1 MKSLLILRHAKSS
14 WKHPEL
20 SDHNR
25 PLNKRGKNDAPRI
38 GKLLKKEKLIPDII
52 ISSTAIRAHVT
63 AEAVAKACG
72 YEAEV
77 TLNRSLY
84 AAGPEAYFKVLR
96 SLSDDYPRVLVV
108 GHNPGIEELLEI
120 LTGEIHLMPTCS
132 MAHLNLQISNWLDI
146 DYQTTKGQ
154 LLDIWVPQDLHQ

>member
-1 MKSLLILRHAKSS
+1 MKSLVILRHAKSS

-20 SDHNR
+20 TDYDR
-25 PLNKRGKNDAPRI
+25 PLNKRGKNDALQM
-38 GKLLKKEKLIPDII
+38 GKLIRKEKIIPDII
-52 ISSTAIRAHVT
+52 LSSSAIRAHVT

-72 YEAEV
+72 YKGEV
-77 TLNRSLY
+77 TLDRSLY
-84 AAGPEAYFKVLR
+84 AAGPEAYFKVLH
-96 SLSDDYPRVLVV
+96 SLSDDYLKVLVV

-132 MAHLNLQISNWLDI
+132 MAHLNLQISHWSDI

-154 LLDIWVPQDLHQ
+154 LLDIWVPQDLH